1 MNINDCFGDL
11 KKTFREKISQR
22 NQDGPIEICRR
33 CSSNGKGSKRPKK
46 EINFA
51 AEVNSPVRRNP
62 KRSSKDLR
70 GLEETPD
77 FKHIK
82 ASTQQS
88 KCASETSEYLDLTCA
103 ERLKIKKFTKV
114 HQQIQKVLK
123 AISQN
128 PKKGAFSPKKG
139 QENED
144 EAKLTIPYQ
153 MSRSSPQK
161 SKEMT
166 LSRELSPNNVD
177 EVSEKSVSDSSSSS
191 DVSSVTVSES
201 SYGQG

>member
-1 MNINDCFGDL
+1 M
-11 KKTFREKISQR
+11 
-22 NQDGPIEICRR
+22 
-33 CSSNGKGSKRPKK
+33 
-46 EINFA
+46 
-51 AEVNSPVRRNP
+51 RRNP
-62 KRSSKDLR
+62 KRSSKDIR
-70 GLEETPD
+70 GLEETPN

-128 PKKGAFSPKKG
+128 PKKGAYSPKKG
-139 QENED
+139 QENE
-144 EAKLTIPYQ
+144 EVKLNIPYQ
-153 MSRSSPQK
+153 MSRNSPQK

-166 LSRELSPNNVD
+166 VSRELSPNVY

-191 DVSSVTVSES
+191 DVSSETVSES
-201 SYGQG
+201 SYGQS